1 MTTKIAIFSQCYAL
15 GMEYKKQIS
24 RSFELSRNTVR
35 RYVRLFQKCGIPI
48 KELAS
53 MPSSRIQEM
62 FSEGVSRSQI
72 PSQRQLELEALPPE
86 YSARLSRRGVTVK
99 SLYKEY
105 HKTRPNGYKHASFG
119 NYLYALPD
127 GDSCRG
133 ILSIMPMTK
142 YTLTLPVTSLK
153 RPSTMKTVNAVALK
167 CLLSILPCSHYTY
180 CEAVWSQSKQDLIKA
195 CETHFIFTAVFRWQS
210 YRTPSSSS
218 PQQPQRSGINEEFAA
233 FSEHYGCTVYPARVR
248 HPKDKALV
256 ENAVKLLYRQYMQ
269 MSKSLCS
276 TLWNL

>member
-1 MTTKIAIFSQCYAL
+1 MTTKIANILQCYAL
-15 GMEYKKQIS
+15 GMEIKQIS

-119 NYLYALPD
+119 NYLMRYRMVTHVVGHIEHYAD
-127 GDSCRG
+127 DQIYIDFASDKFEVIDNENGEGKEGKKTR
-133 ILSIMPMTK
+133 T
-142 YTLTLPVTSLK
+142 
-153 RPSTMKTVNAVALK
+153 RPNAYKTVNAVALK
-167 CLLSILPCSHYTY
+167 CLCPY
-180 CEAVWSQSKQDLIKA
+180 
-195 CETHFIFTAVFRWQS
+195 
-210 YRTPSSSS
+210 S
-218 PQQPQRSGINEEFAA
+218 PVATIPIVRRSGPSQNKI
-233 FSEHYGCTVYPARVR
+233 
-248 HPKDKALV
+248 
-256 ENAVKLLYRQYMQ
+256 
-269 MSKSLCS
+269 
-276 TLWNL
+276 